1 MKKILACFM
10 LMSLAFVSQAQ
21 WLKVGPKIGA
31 NLQKIDGKGFDEAFQ
46 LGYYLGGFAEI
57 GLGKK
62 FYLQPEVLFA
72 ETNMSTATEFT
83 SIYRDLLKVDTLK
96 TIKFQSLAIPITL
109 NWRIANIL
117 SLSAGPQFSIN
128 TSKGQSFMR
137 NAEAAITNGDIAMM
151 LGANVMLTKF
161 RVNGRYMWGLKDQ
174 NAIDGGNPWKRQTI
188 QLGIG
193 FVF

>member
-1 MKKILACFM
+1 MKKILAF
-10 LMSLAFVSQAQ
+10 SLLLFVSLVGNAQ
-21 WLKVGPKIGA
+21 WLKVGPKFGA
-31 NLQKIDGKGFDEAFQ
+31 NLQKIDGKDFDEAFQ

-72 ETNMSTATEFT
+72 ETRMNTATEFT
-83 SIYRDLLKVDTLK
+83 SIYRDLLKVDTLRS
-96 TIKFQSLAIPITL
+96 IKFQSLAIPITL

-128 TSKGQSFMR
+128 MNKGESFMR

-151 LGANVMLTKF
+151 LGANVMLSKF

-174 NAIDGGNPWKRQTI
+174 SAMEGGNSWKRQTI
-188 QLGIG
+188 QLG
-193 FVF
+193 V

>member
-1 MKKILACFM
+1 MKKILACF
-10 LMSLAFVSQAQ
+10 LLLSVAIVSKAQ
-21 WLKVGPKIGA
+21 WIKVGPKFGA
-31 NLQKIDGKGFDEAFQ
+31 NLQKIDGKGFDEGFQ
-46 LGYYLGGFAEI
+46 LGYYLGGFAEL

-72 ETNMSTATEFT
+72 ETNMSLATDFT
-83 SIYRDLLKVDTLK
+83 SIYRDLLKVDTLR

-117 SLSAGPQFSIN
+117 ALSAGPQFSIN

-151 LGANVMLTKF
+151 LGANVMLSKF
-161 RVNGRYMWGLKDQ
+161 RVHGRYMWGLKDQ
-174 NAIDGGNPWKRQTI
+174 SAMDEGNPWKRQTI
-188 QLGIG
+188 QLGLG

>member
-1 MKKILACFM
+1 MKKILAFSF
-10 LMSLAFVSQAQ
+10 LLVVSLVGNAQ
-21 WLKVGPKIGA
+21 WLKVGPKFGA

-46 LGYYLGGFAEI
+46 LGYYLGGFVEL

-72 ETNMSTATEFT
+72 ETKMNTATEFT
-83 SIYRDLLKVDTLK
+83 SIYRDLLKVDTLRS
-96 TIKFQSLAIPITL
+96 IKFQSLAIPITL

-151 LGANVMLTKF
+151 LGANIMISKF

-174 NAIDGGNPWKRQTI
+174 SAMESGNAWKRQTI
-188 QLGIG
+188 QLGVG

>member
-1 MKKILACFM
+1 MKKIIAFSLLLFV
-10 LMSLAFVSQAQ
+10 SLAANAQ
-21 WLKVGPKIGA
+21 WLKVGPKLGA
-31 NLQKIDGKGFDEAFQ
+31 NLQKIEGKDFDEAFQ

-72 ETNMSTATEFT
+72 ETKMSTATEFT
-83 SIYRDLLKVDTLK
+83 SIYRDLLKVDTLRS
-96 TIKFQSLAIPITL
+96 IKFQSLAIPITL

-128 TSKGQSFMR
+128 MSKGQSFMR
-137 NAEAAITNGDIAMM
+137 NAEAAITSGDIAMM
-151 LGANVMLTKF
+151 LGANIMLSKF

-174 NAIDGGNPWKRQTI
+174 SAMEGGDPWKRQTI
-188 QLGIG
+188 QVGVG

>member
-1 MKKILACFM
+1 MKKILAF
-10 LMSLAFVSQAQ
+10 SLLLVVSLVGNAQ
-21 WLKVGPKIGA
+21 WLKVGPKFGA
-31 NLQKIDGKGFDEAFQ
+31 NLQKIDGKDFDEAFQ

-72 ETNMSTATEFT
+72 ETKMNTATEFT
-83 SIYRDLLKVDTLK
+83 SVYRDLLKVDTLR

-128 TSKGQSFMR
+128 MNKGESFMR

-151 LGANVMLTKF
+151 LGANIMLSKF

-174 NAIDGGNPWKRQTI
+174 SAMEGGNPWKRQTI
-188 QLGIG
+188 QLGVG